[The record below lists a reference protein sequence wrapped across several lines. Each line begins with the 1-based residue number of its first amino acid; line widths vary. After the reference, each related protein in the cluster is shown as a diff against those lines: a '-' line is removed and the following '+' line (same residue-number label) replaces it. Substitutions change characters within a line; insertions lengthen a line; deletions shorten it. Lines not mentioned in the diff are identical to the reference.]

1 MSPPGRP
8 RGESPSAQREG
19 SPVSTRSQMGTQG
32 IGVGRLV
39 VGAHYGLSNYLLQR
53 LTAVVLAVYVL
64 LLGGVLLFTRDLR
77 YVGWAGLFAPLWMKV
92 VSLIA
97 MAALLYH
104 AWIGVKDIWMDYV
117 KHTGVRLALLT
128 LTVLWLL
135 FCAVWSVQI
144 LWRV

>member
-1 MSPPGRP
+1 
-8 RGESPSAQREG
+8 
-19 SPVSTRSQMGTQG
+19 MGTQG

-64 LLGGVLLFTRDLR
+64 LLGGVLLFTRDLS

-117 KHTGVRLALLT
+117 KHTGVRLALQT